1 MRLGSGRYIFKVSFE
16 KLFRAGGLKKPVLC
30 VEPSPEMLEVF
41 VACAH
46 ALDI

>member
-1 MRLGSGRYIFKVSFE
+1 MGDIFSKLVLK